1 MGSRDGVVEID
12 FLERSLLSDSVS
24 HEDCEVGEDGG
35 VLYRASFKEME
46 ENYLKYQTAQWVL
59 YSLLLILAWGIG
71 LLMLLYLPI
80 RRYILRKDFR
90 SRMLYM
96 TSDAI
101 VYKVTRPVP
110 FPCCGVLNKEK
121 HVLLASVADVVVEQ
135 GYLQSLFGI
144 CSIRIE
150 NAGVRRPASD
160 DVQIQGIANP
170 RAFRKAVLSR
180 LSNLGSEGFSRQVS
194 TNEDLPAYG
203 LGYSPATWARQNI
216 GAGLTPQPMSPAKHI
231 RHDSFNPPGELLL
244 QKLWEVGSSLKRV
257 ESLIEER
264 QCQTPEAIV

>member
-101 VYKVTRPVP
+101 VYKVI
-110 FPCCGVLNKEK
+110 
-121 HVLLASVADVVVEQ
+121 AVV
-135 GYLQSLFGI
+135 
-144 CSIRIE
+144 
-150 NAGVRRPASD
+150 
-160 DVQIQGIANP
+160 
-170 RAFRKAVLSR
+170 K
-180 LSNLGSEGFSRQVS
+180 
-194 TNEDLPAYG
+194 
-203 LGYSPATWARQNI
+203 
-216 GAGLTPQPMSPAKHI
+216 
-231 RHDSFNPPGELLL
+231 
-244 QKLWEVGSSLKRV
+244 
-257 ESLIEER
+257 
-264 QCQTPEAIV
+264 